1 MELFQIYIIF
11 TVFLIKLLF
20 FWCFLTILYHCIKLL
35 ISFKVL
41 NESLLKFYYVLHL
54 AMITLFIFYLL
65 YMQTPFV
72 LLNYFLFE
80 IFSIFSVFFLLCGI
94 DGVEKDK
101 LFQELERAFLTS
113 TFCFIFLYTF
123 SDWLVLFYSSKE
135 FFNLLTYFM
144 SFYIVITFDLS
155 TAIWK
160 DLQDDETKSF
170 FD

>member
-1 MELFQIYIIF
+1 
-11 TVFLIKLLF
+11 
-20 FWCFLTILYHCIKLL
+20 
-35 ISFKVL
+35 
-41 NESLLKFYYVLHL
+41 
-54 AMITLFIFYLL
+54 
-65 YMQTPFV
+65 MQTPFV

-123 SDWLVLFYSSKE
+123 GDWLVLFYSSKE